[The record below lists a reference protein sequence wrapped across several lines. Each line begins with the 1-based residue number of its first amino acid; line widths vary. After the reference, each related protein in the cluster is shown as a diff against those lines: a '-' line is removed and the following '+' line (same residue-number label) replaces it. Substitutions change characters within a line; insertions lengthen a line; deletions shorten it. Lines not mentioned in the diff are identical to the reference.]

1 MKAAL
6 YLRVSTKEQNTDN
19 QKAELLAW
27 CKTIGIKVSS
37 IYVEHGSGMD
47 YNRPNRQSLINSVRK
62 GKYDAVVCW
71 ALDRW
76 GRSASDILL
85 TLDEFTSKGIR
96 FMTMKDGL
104 DTGTAA
110 GRLVAGVLGALAE
123 FERERILERQRAGI
137 DRARA
142 EGKILGREKRHIDEV
157 LLMELRKEGHSIRS
171 IAEIMKAPRST
182 VADRIKELSEKAPP
196 KME

>member
-1 MKAAL
+1 M
-6 YLRVSTKEQNTDN
+6 RVSTKEQNTDN
-19 QKAELLAW
+19 QKAELPAW